1 MSVFEKPIYLK
12 NILTFLVLIFI
23 SVTFNAQERIDL
35 KIDKNEELIFALIHQ
50 SKMDSVILAKGLLPW
65 SMITQFEFPLKD
77 AYDSVIKNYKNK
89 DCINY
94 FNALIDQGFVGF
106 APVSLMS
113 YLNDSLAGNMSCWF
127 ELTNMPGYAKG
138 PVEQFLA
145 KLRQLES
152 ETGFNELYNANKK
165 QYALIIENQQQV
177 EKVETIVQDLERFFK
192 YKYQAYHIRLI
203 PMMWSGGAAMPFNTS
218 CENDNCEPYIR
229 IGPKFV
235 KDGLPVFG
243 TKETY
248 SAVIFHEFSHMFLR
262 RYLDI
267 YKEKIAKYSHLHS
280 DRDKKLGY
288 ADWEYLFDETLTRVC
303 QVVLTYKDNSK
314 LIEKNIEL
322 QAEQEGFTLMP
333 VLYMALKKHYIESAS
348 NVTLHEA
355 FPEIISSLDSISS
368 QCIVSR

>member
-1 MSVFEKPIYLK
+1 MNVIEKQVNLK
-12 NILTFLVLIFI
+12 QVLILLMLSFCLITI
-23 SVTFNAQERIDL
+23 SGQKRIDI
-35 KIDKNEELIFALIHQ
+35 KIDKNDELIFALIKQ
-50 SKMDSVILAKGLLPW
+50 SKMDSVIFAKGLMPW
-65 SMITQFEFPLKD
+65 SMITQFEFPIKD
-77 AYDSVIKNYKNK
+77 AYDSIIKNYTNK

-113 YLNDSLAGNMSCWF
+113 YLNDSLVGNMSCWF
-127 ELTNMPGYAKG
+127 ELTNMPGYAKE

-152 ETGFNELYNANKK
+152 EAGFNELYNANKK

-177 EKVETIVQDLERFFK
+177 VKVENIVQDLERFFK
-192 YKYQAYHIRLI
+192 YEFQGYHIRLI
-203 PMMWSGGAAMPFNTS
+203 PMMWSGGAAIPLNTS
-218 CENDNCEPYIR
+218 CENVNYEPYIR

-235 KDGLPVFG
+235 KEGLPVFG
-243 TKETY
+243 TKESY
-248 SAVIFHEFSHMFLR
+248 SSVIFHEFSHVFLR

-267 YKEKIAKYSHLHS
+267 YKEQIAKYSHLHG
-280 DRDKKLGY
+280 DRDKELGY

-322 QAEQEGFTLMP
+322 QAKQEGFTLMP
-333 VLYMALKKHYIESAS
+333 VLFRALKKHYIESAS
-348 NVTLHEA
+348 NVTLHDA
-355 FPEIISSLDSISS
+355 FPEIISSLDSVSS